1 MGLQIITA
9 EQRLAEKRGHKI
21 VVCGQS
27 GVGKTTL
34 ARTLNPDTTLFMD
47 LEAGDAAIEGYA
59 IDVIRPKTWAECR
72 DFACYIGGPNPS
84 LSDDQPYGKAHYDYV
99 CQTYGDPDG
108 MLSKY
113 DTIFVDSITVAG
125 RLCFQYCQQQ
135 PESRSD
141 RTGKLDTRAAYGM
154 HGREMMAWLTHLQ
167 HIRAK
172 NVIFV
177 GILDES
183 TDDYGRKQYALQIEG
198 SNPLKLQL
206 QQQEQWVSD
215 VAHELKTPITA
226 LRLVSESL
234 SLKAEGRQAV
244 LVERLEKELER
255 LQKLVGDLLDLSRLD
270 NALASRSRP
279 PAALDPRDVIG
290 QAWSTLQELA
300 IPRGIELQIEPK
312 RDQARQV
319 CVEPARLHQAL
330 FNLIDNALRYSPDG
344 KSIDLSIEERDRWC
358 LIAVRDHGPGF
369 SATDLDRMFE
379 RFYRGDPAR
388 ARGPRN
394 GSGLG
399 LAIVR
404 QIALSQGGLV
414 RARNHPGGGAVV
426 ELLLPRA

>member
-1 MGLQIITA
+1 MSAETALQLALGFGLGALSVGLWRGGTRKRVMAATPLRRRQPIPDLQLREWISAAPQGWLVLDGANRIEIMNERAESLLVRGGSLAPQI
-9 EQRLAEKRGHKI
+9 QHL
-21 VVCGQS
+21 
-27 GVGKTTL
+27 
-34 ARTLNPDTTLFMD
+34 DD
-47 LEAGDAAIEGYA
+47 LE
-59 IDVIRPKTWAECR
+59 PSAELLHLLELCR
-72 DFACYIGGPNPS
+72 NTGLAQRGEWSIGRNE
-84 LSDDQPYGKAHYDYV
+84 LSVRVMPG
-99 CQTYGDPDG
+99 
-108 MLSKY
+108 
-113 DTIFVDSITVAG
+113 
-125 RLCFQYCQQQ
+125 
-135 PESRSD
+135 ERS
-141 RTGKLDTRAAYGM
+141 
-154 HGREMMAWLTHLQ
+154 WL
-167 HIRAK
+167 
-172 NVIFV
+172 
-177 GILDES
+177 
-183 TDDYGRKQYALQIEG
+183 ALQIEG

-244 LVERLEKELER
+244 LVGRLEKELER

-300 IPRGIELQIEPK
+300 IPRGIELTIEPK
-312 RDQARQV
+312 SDQARQV

-344 KSIDLSIEERDRWC
+344 RSIDLSIEERDRWC

-369 SATDLDRMFE
+369 SETDLDRMFE

>member
-1 MGLQIITA
+1 MTA
-9 EQRLAEKRGHKI
+9 ETALQLTLGFGFGALSVGLWRGGTRKRVMAATPLRRRQPIPDLQLREWISAAPQGWLVLDGANRIEIMNERAESLLVRGGSLAPQIQH
-21 VVCGQS
+21 
-27 GVGKTTL
+27 L
-34 ARTLNPDTTLFMD
+34 DD
-47 LEAGDAAIEGYA
+47 LE
-59 IDVIRPKTWAECR
+59 PSAELLHLLELCR
-72 DFACYIGGPNPS
+72 NTGLAQRGEWSIGRNE
-84 LSDDQPYGKAHYDYV
+84 LSVRVMPG
-99 CQTYGDPDG
+99 
-108 MLSKY
+108 
-113 DTIFVDSITVAG
+113 
-125 RLCFQYCQQQ
+125 
-135 PESRSD
+135 ERS
-141 RTGKLDTRAAYGM
+141 
-154 HGREMMAWLTHLQ
+154 WL
-167 HIRAK
+167 
-172 NVIFV
+172 
-177 GILDES
+177 
-183 TDDYGRKQYALQIEG
+183 ALQIEG

-244 LVERLEKELER
+244 LVGRLEKELER

-270 NALASRSRP
+270 NALASRSQP

-300 IPRGIELQIEPK
+300 IPRGIELTIEPK
-312 RDQARQV
+312 SDQARQV

-344 KSIDLSIEERDRWC
+344 RSIDLSIEERDRWC

-369 SATDLDRMFE
+369 SETDLDRMFE

>member
-1 MGLQIITA
+1 MSAETALQLALGFGLGALSVGLWRGGTRKRVSVPTQLRRRQPIPDLQLREWISAAPQGWLVLDGANRIEIMNERAESLLVRGGSLAPQI
-9 EQRLAEKRGHKI
+9 QHL
-21 VVCGQS
+21 
-27 GVGKTTL
+27 
-34 ARTLNPDTTLFMD
+34 DD
-47 LEAGDAAIEGYA
+47 LE
-59 IDVIRPKTWAECR
+59 PSAELLHLLELCR
-72 DFACYIGGPNPS
+72 NTGLAQRGEWSIGRND
-84 LSDDQPYGKAHYDYV
+84 LSVRVMPG
-99 CQTYGDPDG
+99 
-108 MLSKY
+108 
-113 DTIFVDSITVAG
+113 
-125 RLCFQYCQQQ
+125 
-135 PESRSD
+135 ERS
-141 RTGKLDTRAAYGM
+141 
-154 HGREMMAWLTHLQ
+154 WL
-167 HIRAK
+167 
-172 NVIFV
+172 
-177 GILDES
+177 
-183 TDDYGRKQYALQIEG
+183 ALQIEG

-279 PAALDPRDVIG
+279 PAAIDPRDVIA
-290 QAWSTLQELA
+290 QAWATLQELA

-319 CVEPARLHQAL
+319 CVEPARLHQAV

-344 KSIDLSIEERDRWC
+344 RSIDLSIEERDRWC

>member
-1 MGLQIITA
+1 MTA
-9 EQRLAEKRGHKI
+9 ETALQLALGFGLGALSVGLWRGGTRKRVTVPTQLRRRQPIPDLQLREWISAAPQGWLVLDGTNRI
-21 VVCGQS
+21 EIMNERAESLLVRGGS
-27 GVGKTTL
+27 L
-34 ARTLNPDTTLFMD
+34 APQIRHLDD
-47 LEAGDAAIEGYA
+47 LE
-59 IDVIRPKTWAECR
+59 PSAELLHLLELGR
-72 DFACYIGGPNPS
+72 NTGLAQRGEWSIGRND
-84 LSDDQPYGKAHYDYV
+84 LSVRVMPG
-99 CQTYGDPDG
+99 
-108 MLSKY
+108 
-113 DTIFVDSITVAG
+113 
-125 RLCFQYCQQQ
+125 
-135 PESRSD
+135 ERS
-141 RTGKLDTRAAYGM
+141 
-154 HGREMMAWLTHLQ
+154 WL
-167 HIRAK
+167 
-172 NVIFV
+172 
-177 GILDES
+177 
-183 TDDYGRKQYALQIEG
+183 ALQIEG

-279 PAALDPRDVIG
+279 PAAIDPRDVIG

-300 IPRGIELQIEPK
+300 IPRGIELTIEPK

-369 SATDLDRMFE
+369 SETDLDRMFE

>member
-1 MGLQIITA
+1 MTA
-9 EQRLAEKRGHKI
+9 ETALQLALGFGLGALSVGLWRGGTRKRVMAATPLRRRQPIPDLQLREWISAAPQGWLVLDGANRI
-21 VVCGQS
+21 EIMNERAESLLVRGGS
-27 GVGKTTL
+27 L
-34 ARTLNPDTTLFMD
+34 APQIQHLDD
-47 LEAGDAAIEGYA
+47 LE
-59 IDVIRPKTWAECR
+59 PSAELLHLLELCR
-72 DFACYIGGPNPS
+72 NTGLAQRGEWSIGRNE
-84 LSDDQPYGKAHYDYV
+84 LSVRVMPG
-99 CQTYGDPDG
+99 
-108 MLSKY
+108 
-113 DTIFVDSITVAG
+113 
-125 RLCFQYCQQQ
+125 
-135 PESRSD
+135 ERS
-141 RTGKLDTRAAYGM
+141 
-154 HGREMMAWLTHLQ
+154 WL
-167 HIRAK
+167 
-172 NVIFV
+172 
-177 GILDES
+177 
-183 TDDYGRKQYALQIEG
+183 ALQIEG

-300 IPRGIELQIEPK
+300 IPRGIELTIEPK
-312 RDQARQV
+312 SDQARQV

-344 KSIDLSIEERDRWC
+344 RSIDLSIEERDRWC

-369 SATDLDRMFE
+369 SETDLDRMFE

>member
-1 MGLQIITA
+1 MTA
-9 EQRLAEKRGHKI
+9 ETALQLALGFGLGALSVGLWRGRTRKRVTVPTQLRRRQPIPDLQLREWISAAPQGWLVLDGANRI
-21 VVCGQS
+21 EIMNERAESLLVRGGS
-27 GVGKTTL
+27 L
-34 ARTLNPDTTLFMD
+34 APQIQHLDD
-47 LEAGDAAIEGYA
+47 LE
-59 IDVIRPKTWAECR
+59 PSAELLHLLELCR
-72 DFACYIGGPNPS
+72 NTGLAQRGEWSIGRND
-84 LSDDQPYGKAHYDYV
+84 LSVRVMPG
-99 CQTYGDPDG
+99 
-108 MLSKY
+108 
-113 DTIFVDSITVAG
+113 
-125 RLCFQYCQQQ
+125 
-135 PESRSD
+135 ERS
-141 RTGKLDTRAAYGM
+141 
-154 HGREMMAWLTHLQ
+154 WL
-167 HIRAK
+167 
-172 NVIFV
+172 
-177 GILDES
+177 
-183 TDDYGRKQYALQIEG
+183 ALQIEG

-279 PAALDPRDVIG
+279 PAAIDPRDVIG

-300 IPRGIELQIEPK
+300 IPRDIELKIEPK
-312 RDQARQV
+312 HNQARQV

-369 SATDLDRMFE
+369 SETDLDRMFE

>member
-1 MGLQIITA
+1 MSAETALQLALGFGFGALSVGLWRGGTRKRVTVPTQLRRRQPIPDLQLREWISAAPQGWLVLDGANRIEIMNERAESLLVRGGSLAPQI
-9 EQRLAEKRGHKI
+9 QHL
-21 VVCGQS
+21 
-27 GVGKTTL
+27 
-34 ARTLNPDTTLFMD
+34 DD
-47 LEAGDAAIEGYA
+47 LE
-59 IDVIRPKTWAECR
+59 PSAELLHLLELCR
-72 DFACYIGGPNPS
+72 NTGLAQRGEWSIGRND
-84 LSDDQPYGKAHYDYV
+84 LSVRVMPG
-99 CQTYGDPDG
+99 
-108 MLSKY
+108 
-113 DTIFVDSITVAG
+113 
-125 RLCFQYCQQQ
+125 
-135 PESRSD
+135 ERS
-141 RTGKLDTRAAYGM
+141 
-154 HGREMMAWLTHLQ
+154 WL
-167 HIRAK
+167 
-172 NVIFV
+172 
-177 GILDES
+177 
-183 TDDYGRKQYALQIEG
+183 ALQIEG

-279 PAALDPRDVIG
+279 PAAIDPRDVIG

-300 IPRGIELQIEPK
+300 IPRDIELKIEPK
-312 RDQARQV
+312 HNQARQV

-344 KSIDLSIEERDRWC
+344 RSIDLSIEERDRWC
-358 LIAVRDHGPGF
+358 LIAVRDHGQGF
-369 SATDLDRMFE
+369 SETDLDHMFE

>member
-1 MGLQIITA
+1 MTA
-9 EQRLAEKRGHKI
+9 ETALQLALGFGLGALSVGLWRGRTRKRVTPATPLRRRQPIPDLQLREWISAAPQGWLVLDGANRI
-21 VVCGQS
+21 EIMNERAESLLVRGGS
-27 GVGKTTL
+27 L
-34 ARTLNPDTTLFMD
+34 APQIQHLND
-47 LEAGDAAIEGYA
+47 LE
-59 IDVIRPKTWAECR
+59 PSAELLHLLELCR
-72 DFACYIGGPNPS
+72 NTGLAQRGEWSIGRND
-84 LSDDQPYGKAHYDYV
+84 LSVRVMPG
-99 CQTYGDPDG
+99 
-108 MLSKY
+108 
-113 DTIFVDSITVAG
+113 
-125 RLCFQYCQQQ
+125 
-135 PESRSD
+135 ERS
-141 RTGKLDTRAAYGM
+141 
-154 HGREMMAWLTHLQ
+154 WL
-167 HIRAK
+167 
-172 NVIFV
+172 
-177 GILDES
+177 
-183 TDDYGRKQYALQIEG
+183 ALQIEG

-279 PAALDPRDVIG
+279 PAAIDPRDVIG

-300 IPRGIELQIEPK
+300 IPRGIELKIEPK

-344 KSIDLSIEERDRWC
+344 RSIDLSIEERDRWC

-369 SATDLDRMFE
+369 SETDLDRMFE

>member
-1 MGLQIITA
+1 MSAETALQLALGFGLGALSVGLWRGGTRKRVSVPTQLRRRQPIPDLQLREWISAAPQGWLVLDGANRIEIMNERAESLLVRGGSLAPQI
-9 EQRLAEKRGHKI
+9 QH
-21 VVCGQS
+21 
-27 GVGKTTL
+27 
-34 ARTLNPDTTLFMD
+34 LND
-47 LEAGDAAIEGYA
+47 LE
-59 IDVIRPKTWAECR
+59 PSAELLHLLELCR
-72 DFACYIGGPNPS
+72 NTGLAQRGEWSIGRNDLAVRVMPG
-84 LSDDQPYGKAHYDYV
+84 
-99 CQTYGDPDG
+99 
-108 MLSKY
+108 
-113 DTIFVDSITVAG
+113 
-125 RLCFQYCQQQ
+125 
-135 PESRSD
+135 ERS
-141 RTGKLDTRAAYGM
+141 
-154 HGREMMAWLTHLQ
+154 WL
-167 HIRAK
+167 
-172 NVIFV
+172 
-177 GILDES
+177 
-183 TDDYGRKQYALQIEG
+183 ALQIEG

-300 IPRGIELQIEPK
+300 IPRGIELKIEPK

-319 CVEPARLHQAL
+319 CVEPARLHQAV

-344 KSIDLSIEERDRWC
+344 RSIDLSIEERDRWC

-369 SATDLDRMFE
+369 SSTDLDRMFE

>member
-1 MGLQIITA
+1 MTA
-9 EQRLAEKRGHKI
+9 ETALQLALGFGLGALSVGLWRGGTRKRVMAATPLRRRQPIPDLQLREWISAAPQGWLVLDGANRI
-21 VVCGQS
+21 EIMNERAESLLVRGGS
-27 GVGKTTL
+27 L
-34 ARTLNPDTTLFMD
+34 APQIQHLDD
-47 LEAGDAAIEGYA
+47 LE
-59 IDVIRPKTWAECR
+59 PSAELLHLLELCR
-72 DFACYIGGPNPS
+72 NTGLAQRGEWSIGRNE
-84 LSDDQPYGKAHYDYV
+84 LSVRVMPG
-99 CQTYGDPDG
+99 
-108 MLSKY
+108 
-113 DTIFVDSITVAG
+113 
-125 RLCFQYCQQQ
+125 
-135 PESRSD
+135 ERS
-141 RTGKLDTRAAYGM
+141 
-154 HGREMMAWLTHLQ
+154 WL
-167 HIRAK
+167 
-172 NVIFV
+172 
-177 GILDES
+177 
-183 TDDYGRKQYALQIEG
+183 ALQIEG

-244 LVERLEKELER
+244 LVGRLEKELER

-300 IPRGIELQIEPK
+300 IPRGIELTIEPK
-312 RDQARQV
+312 SDQARQV

-344 KSIDLSIEERDRWC
+344 RSIDLSIEERDRWC

-369 SATDLDRMFE
+369 SETDLDRMFE

>member
-1 MGLQIITA
+1 MSAETALQLALGFGFGALSVGLWRGGTRKRVTVPTQLRRRQPIPDLQLREWISAAPQGWLVLDGANRIEIMNERAESLLVRGGSLAPQI
-9 EQRLAEKRGHKI
+9 QHL
-21 VVCGQS
+21 
-27 GVGKTTL
+27 
-34 ARTLNPDTTLFMD
+34 DD
-47 LEAGDAAIEGYA
+47 LE
-59 IDVIRPKTWAECR
+59 PSAELLHLLELCR
-72 DFACYIGGPNPS
+72 NTGLAQRGEWSIGRND
-84 LSDDQPYGKAHYDYV
+84 LSVRVMPG
-99 CQTYGDPDG
+99 
-108 MLSKY
+108 
-113 DTIFVDSITVAG
+113 
-125 RLCFQYCQQQ
+125 
-135 PESRSD
+135 ERS
-141 RTGKLDTRAAYGM
+141 
-154 HGREMMAWLTHLQ
+154 WL
-167 HIRAK
+167 
-172 NVIFV
+172 
-177 GILDES
+177 
-183 TDDYGRKQYALQIEG
+183 ALQIEG

-279 PAALDPRDVIG
+279 PAAIDPRDVIG

-300 IPRGIELQIEPK
+300 IPRGIELKIEPK
-312 RDQARQV
+312 HNQARQV

-344 KSIDLSIEERDRWC
+344 RSIDLSIEERDRWC
-358 LIAVRDHGPGF
+358 LIAVRDHGQGF
-369 SATDLDRMFE
+369 SETDLDHMFE

>member
-1 MGLQIITA
+1 MSAETALQLALGFGLGALSVGLWRGGTRKRVTVPTQLRRRQPIPDLQLREWISAAPQGWLVLDGANRIEIMNERAESLLVRGGSLAPQI
-9 EQRLAEKRGHKI
+9 QHL
-21 VVCGQS
+21 
-27 GVGKTTL
+27 
-34 ARTLNPDTTLFMD
+34 DD
-47 LEAGDAAIEGYA
+47 LE
-59 IDVIRPKTWAECR
+59 PSAELLHLLELCR
-72 DFACYIGGPNPS
+72 NTGLAQRGEWSIGRND
-84 LSDDQPYGKAHYDYV
+84 LSVRVMPG
-99 CQTYGDPDG
+99 
-108 MLSKY
+108 
-113 DTIFVDSITVAG
+113 
-125 RLCFQYCQQQ
+125 
-135 PESRSD
+135 ERS
-141 RTGKLDTRAAYGM
+141 
-154 HGREMMAWLTHLQ
+154 WL
-167 HIRAK
+167 
-172 NVIFV
+172 
-177 GILDES
+177 
-183 TDDYGRKQYALQIEG
+183 ALQIEG

-300 IPRGIELQIEPK
+300 IPRGIELKIEPK

-319 CVEPARLHQAL
+319 CVEPARLHQAV

-344 KSIDLSIEERDRWC
+344 RSIDLSIEERDRWC

>member
-1 MGLQIITA
+1 MSAETALQLALGFGLGALSVGLWRGGTRKRVSVPTQLRRRQPIPDLQLREWISAAPQGWLVLDGANRIEIMNERAESLLVRGGSLAPQI
-9 EQRLAEKRGHKI
+9 QHL
-21 VVCGQS
+21 
-27 GVGKTTL
+27 
-34 ARTLNPDTTLFMD
+34 DD
-47 LEAGDAAIEGYA
+47 LE
-59 IDVIRPKTWAECR
+59 PSAELLHLLELCR
-72 DFACYIGGPNPS
+72 NTGLAQRGEWSIGRND
-84 LSDDQPYGKAHYDYV
+84 LSVRVMPG
-99 CQTYGDPDG
+99 
-108 MLSKY
+108 
-113 DTIFVDSITVAG
+113 
-125 RLCFQYCQQQ
+125 
-135 PESRSD
+135 ERS
-141 RTGKLDTRAAYGM
+141 
-154 HGREMMAWLTHLQ
+154 WL
-167 HIRAK
+167 
-172 NVIFV
+172 
-177 GILDES
+177 
-183 TDDYGRKQYALQIEG
+183 ALQIEG

-279 PAALDPRDVIG
+279 PAAIDPRDVIG
-290 QAWSTLQELA
+290 QAWATLQELA

-319 CVEPARLHQAL
+319 CVEPARLHQAV

-344 KSIDLSIEERDRWC
+344 RSIDLSIEERDRWC

-369 SATDLDRMFE
+369 SETDLDRMFE

>member
-1 MGLQIITA
+1 MTA
-9 EQRLAEKRGHKI
+9 ETALQLALGFGIGALSVGLRRGGTHKRVPVPTQLRRRQPIPDLQLREWISAAPQGWLVLDGANRI
-21 VVCGQS
+21 EIMNERAESLLVRGGS
-27 GVGKTTL
+27 L
-34 ARTLNPDTTLFMD
+34 APQIQHLDD
-47 LEAGDAAIEGYA
+47 LE
-59 IDVIRPKTWAECR
+59 PSAELLHLLELCR
-72 DFACYIGGPNPS
+72 NTGLAQRGEWSIGRND
-84 LSDDQPYGKAHYDYV
+84 LSVRVMPG
-99 CQTYGDPDG
+99 
-108 MLSKY
+108 
-113 DTIFVDSITVAG
+113 
-125 RLCFQYCQQQ
+125 
-135 PESRSD
+135 ERS
-141 RTGKLDTRAAYGM
+141 
-154 HGREMMAWLTHLQ
+154 WL
-167 HIRAK
+167 
-172 NVIFV
+172 
-177 GILDES
+177 
-183 TDDYGRKQYALQIEG
+183 ALQIEG

-279 PAALDPRDVIG
+279 PAAIDPRDVIG
-290 QAWSTLQELA
+290 QAWATLQELA

-312 RDQARQV
+312 RDKARQV

-344 KSIDLSIEERDRWC
+344 RSIDLSIEERDRWC

-369 SATDLDRMFE
+369 SETDLDRMFE

>member
-1 MGLQIITA
+1 MTA
-9 EQRLAEKRGHKI
+9 ETALQLALGFGLGALSVGLWRGGTRKRVMAATPLRRRQPIPDLQLREWISAAPQGWLVLDGANRI
-21 VVCGQS
+21 EIMNERAESLLVRGGS
-27 GVGKTTL
+27 L
-34 ARTLNPDTTLFMD
+34 APQIQHLDD
-47 LEAGDAAIEGYA
+47 LE
-59 IDVIRPKTWAECR
+59 PSAELLHLLELCR
-72 DFACYIGGPNPS
+72 NTGLAQRGEWSIGRNE
-84 LSDDQPYGKAHYDYV
+84 LSVRVMPG
-99 CQTYGDPDG
+99 
-108 MLSKY
+108 
-113 DTIFVDSITVAG
+113 
-125 RLCFQYCQQQ
+125 
-135 PESRSD
+135 ERS
-141 RTGKLDTRAAYGM
+141 
-154 HGREMMAWLTHLQ
+154 WL
-167 HIRAK
+167 
-172 NVIFV
+172 
-177 GILDES
+177 
-183 TDDYGRKQYALQIEG
+183 ALQIEG

-244 LVERLEKELER
+244 LVGRLEKELER

-270 NALASRSRP
+270 NALASRSQP

-300 IPRGIELQIEPK
+300 IPRDIELKIEPK
-312 RDQARQV
+312 HNQARQV

-344 KSIDLSIEERDRWC
+344 RSIDLSIEERDRWC

-369 SATDLDRMFE
+369 SETDLDRMFE

>member
-1 MGLQIITA
+1 MTA
-9 EQRLAEKRGHKI
+9 ETALQLALGFGLGALSVGLWRGGTRKRVSVPTQLRRRQPIPDLQLREWISAAPQGWLVLDGANRI
-21 VVCGQS
+21 EIMNERAESLLVRGGS
-27 GVGKTTL
+27 L
-34 ARTLNPDTTLFMD
+34 APQIQQLDD
-47 LEAGDAAIEGYA
+47 LE
-59 IDVIRPKTWAECR
+59 PSAELLHLLELCR
-72 DFACYIGGPNPS
+72 NTGLAQRGEWSIGRND
-84 LSDDQPYGKAHYDYV
+84 LSVRVMPG
-99 CQTYGDPDG
+99 
-108 MLSKY
+108 
-113 DTIFVDSITVAG
+113 
-125 RLCFQYCQQQ
+125 
-135 PESRSD
+135 ERS
-141 RTGKLDTRAAYGM
+141 
-154 HGREMMAWLTHLQ
+154 WL
-167 HIRAK
+167 
-172 NVIFV
+172 
-177 GILDES
+177 
-183 TDDYGRKQYALQIEG
+183 ALQIEG

-300 IPRGIELQIEPK
+300 IPRGIELKIEPK

-319 CVEPARLHQAL
+319 CVEPARLHQAV

-344 KSIDLSIEERDRWC
+344 RSIDLSIEERDRWC

-369 SATDLDRMFE
+369 SETDLDRMFE

>member
-1 MGLQIITA
+1 MTA
-9 EQRLAEKRGHKI
+9 ETALQLALGFGLGALSVGLWRGGTRKRVMAATPLRRRQPIPDLQLREWISAAPQGWLVLDGANRI
-21 VVCGQS
+21 EIMNERAESLLVRGGS
-27 GVGKTTL
+27 L
-34 ARTLNPDTTLFMD
+34 APQIQHLDD
-47 LEAGDAAIEGYA
+47 LE
-59 IDVIRPKTWAECR
+59 PSAELLHLLELCR
-72 DFACYIGGPNPS
+72 NTGLAQRGEWSIGRNE
-84 LSDDQPYGKAHYDYV
+84 LSVRVMPG
-99 CQTYGDPDG
+99 
-108 MLSKY
+108 
-113 DTIFVDSITVAG
+113 
-125 RLCFQYCQQQ
+125 
-135 PESRSD
+135 ERS
-141 RTGKLDTRAAYGM
+141 
-154 HGREMMAWLTHLQ
+154 WL
-167 HIRAK
+167 
-172 NVIFV
+172 
-177 GILDES
+177 
-183 TDDYGRKQYALQIEG
+183 ALQIEG

-244 LVERLEKELER
+244 LVGRLEKELER

-279 PAALDPRDVIG
+279 PAAIDPRDVIG

-300 IPRGIELQIEPK
+300 IPRGIELTIEPK
-312 RDQARQV
+312 SDQARQV

-344 KSIDLSIEERDRWC
+344 RSIDLSIEERDRWC

-369 SATDLDRMFE
+369 SETDLDRMFE

>member
-1 MGLQIITA
+1 MTA
-9 EQRLAEKRGHKI
+9 ETALQLALGFGLGALSVGLWRGGTRKRVSVPTQLRRRQPIPDLQLREWISAAPQGWLVLDGANRI
-21 VVCGQS
+21 EIMNERAESLLVRGGS
-27 GVGKTTL
+27 L
-34 ARTLNPDTTLFMD
+34 APQIQHLDD
-47 LEAGDAAIEGYA
+47 LE
-59 IDVIRPKTWAECR
+59 PSAELLHLLELCR
-72 DFACYIGGPNPS
+72 NTGLAQRGEWSIGRND
-84 LSDDQPYGKAHYDYV
+84 LSVRVMPG
-99 CQTYGDPDG
+99 
-108 MLSKY
+108 
-113 DTIFVDSITVAG
+113 
-125 RLCFQYCQQQ
+125 
-135 PESRSD
+135 ERS
-141 RTGKLDTRAAYGM
+141 
-154 HGREMMAWLTHLQ
+154 WL
-167 HIRAK
+167 
-172 NVIFV
+172 
-177 GILDES
+177 
-183 TDDYGRKQYALQIEG
+183 ALQIEG

-279 PAALDPRDVIG
+279 PAAIDPRDVIG

-300 IPRGIELQIEPK
+300 IPRGIELKIEPK

-358 LIAVRDHGPGF
+358 LIAVRDHGPGL
-369 SATDLDRMFE
+369 SETDLDRMFE

>member
-1 MGLQIITA
+1 MTA
-9 EQRLAEKRGHKI
+9 ETALQLALGFGLGALSVGLWRGGTRKRVMAATPLRRRQPIPDLQLREWISAAPQGWLVLDGANRI
-21 VVCGQS
+21 EIMNERAESLLVRGGS
-27 GVGKTTL
+27 L
-34 ARTLNPDTTLFMD
+34 APQIQHLDD
-47 LEAGDAAIEGYA
+47 LE
-59 IDVIRPKTWAECR
+59 PSAELLHLLELCR
-72 DFACYIGGPNPS
+72 NTGLAQRGEWSIGRNE
-84 LSDDQPYGKAHYDYV
+84 LSVRVMPG
-99 CQTYGDPDG
+99 
-108 MLSKY
+108 
-113 DTIFVDSITVAG
+113 
-125 RLCFQYCQQQ
+125 
-135 PESRSD
+135 ERS
-141 RTGKLDTRAAYGM
+141 
-154 HGREMMAWLTHLQ
+154 WL
-167 HIRAK
+167 
-172 NVIFV
+172 
-177 GILDES
+177 
-183 TDDYGRKQYALQIEG
+183 ALQIEG

-244 LVERLEKELER
+244 LVGRLEKELER

-300 IPRGIELQIEPK
+300 IPRDIELKIEPK
-312 RDQARQV
+312 NNQARQV

-344 KSIDLSIEERDRWC
+344 RSIDLSIEERDRWC

-369 SATDLDRMFE
+369 SETDLDRMFE

>member
-1 MGLQIITA
+1 MSAETALQLALGFGLGALSVGLWRGVTRKRVSVPTQLRRRQPIPDLQLREWISAAPQGWLVLDGANRIEIMNERAESLLVRGGSLAPQI
-9 EQRLAEKRGHKI
+9 QH
-21 VVCGQS
+21 
-27 GVGKTTL
+27 
-34 ARTLNPDTTLFMD
+34 LND
-47 LEAGDAAIEGYA
+47 LE
-59 IDVIRPKTWAECR
+59 PSAELLHLLELCR
-72 DFACYIGGPNPS
+72 NTGLAQRGEWSIGRND
-84 LSDDQPYGKAHYDYV
+84 LSVRVMPG
-99 CQTYGDPDG
+99 
-108 MLSKY
+108 
-113 DTIFVDSITVAG
+113 
-125 RLCFQYCQQQ
+125 
-135 PESRSD
+135 ERS
-141 RTGKLDTRAAYGM
+141 
-154 HGREMMAWLTHLQ
+154 WL
-167 HIRAK
+167 
-172 NVIFV
+172 
-177 GILDES
+177 
-183 TDDYGRKQYALQIEG
+183 ALQIEG

-279 PAALDPRDVIG
+279 PAAIDPRDVIG
-290 QAWSTLQELA
+290 QAWATLQELA

-319 CVEPARLHQAL
+319 CVEPARLHQAV

>member
-1 MGLQIITA
+1 MSAETALQLALGFGFGALSVGLWRGGTRKRVTVPTQLRRRQPIPDLQLREWISAAPQGWLVLDGANRIEIMNERAESLLVRGGSLAPQI
-9 EQRLAEKRGHKI
+9 QHL
-21 VVCGQS
+21 
-27 GVGKTTL
+27 
-34 ARTLNPDTTLFMD
+34 DD
-47 LEAGDAAIEGYA
+47 LE
-59 IDVIRPKTWAECR
+59 PSAELLHLLELCR
-72 DFACYIGGPNPS
+72 NTGLAQRGEWSIGRND
-84 LSDDQPYGKAHYDYV
+84 LSVRVMPG
-99 CQTYGDPDG
+99 
-108 MLSKY
+108 
-113 DTIFVDSITVAG
+113 
-125 RLCFQYCQQQ
+125 
-135 PESRSD
+135 ERS
-141 RTGKLDTRAAYGM
+141 
-154 HGREMMAWLTHLQ
+154 WL
-167 HIRAK
+167 
-172 NVIFV
+172 
-177 GILDES
+177 
-183 TDDYGRKQYALQIEG
+183 ALQIEG

-279 PAALDPRDVIG
+279 PAAIDPRDVIG

-300 IPRGIELQIEPK
+300 IPRGIELKIEPK

-319 CVEPARLHQAL
+319 SVDPARLHQAV

-344 KSIDLSIEERDRWC
+344 RSIDLSIEERDRWC
-358 LIAVRDHGPGF
+358 LIAVRDHGQGF
-369 SATDLDRMFE
+369 SETDLDHMFE

>member
-1 MGLQIITA
+1 MTA
-9 EQRLAEKRGHKI
+9 ETALQLALGFGLGALSVGLWRGGTRKRVSVPTQLRRRQPIPDLQLLEWISAAPQGWLVLDGANRI
-21 VVCGQS
+21 EIMNERAESLLVRGGS
-27 GVGKTTL
+27 L
-34 ARTLNPDTTLFMD
+34 APQIQHLDD
-47 LEAGDAAIEGYA
+47 LE
-59 IDVIRPKTWAECR
+59 PSAELLHLLELCR
-72 DFACYIGGPNPS
+72 NTGLAQRGEWSIGRNE
-84 LSDDQPYGKAHYDYV
+84 LSVRVMPG
-99 CQTYGDPDG
+99 
-108 MLSKY
+108 
-113 DTIFVDSITVAG
+113 
-125 RLCFQYCQQQ
+125 
-135 PESRSD
+135 ERS
-141 RTGKLDTRAAYGM
+141 
-154 HGREMMAWLTHLQ
+154 WL
-167 HIRAK
+167 
-172 NVIFV
+172 
-177 GILDES
+177 
-183 TDDYGRKQYALQIEG
+183 ALQIEG

-244 LVERLEKELER
+244 LVGRLEKELER

-300 IPRGIELQIEPK
+300 IPRGIELKIEPK
-312 RDQARQV
+312 SDQARQV

-369 SATDLDRMFE
+369 SETDLDRMFE

>member
-1 MGLQIITA
+1 MSAETALQLALGFGLGALSVGLWRGGTRKRVMAATPLRRRQPIPDLQLREWISAAPQGWLVLDGANRIEIMNERAESLLVRGGSLAPQI
-9 EQRLAEKRGHKI
+9 QHL
-21 VVCGQS
+21 
-27 GVGKTTL
+27 
-34 ARTLNPDTTLFMD
+34 DD
-47 LEAGDAAIEGYA
+47 LE
-59 IDVIRPKTWAECR
+59 PSAELLHLLELCR
-72 DFACYIGGPNPS
+72 NTGLAQRGEWSIGRND
-84 LSDDQPYGKAHYDYV
+84 LSVRVMPG
-99 CQTYGDPDG
+99 
-108 MLSKY
+108 
-113 DTIFVDSITVAG
+113 
-125 RLCFQYCQQQ
+125 
-135 PESRSD
+135 ERS
-141 RTGKLDTRAAYGM
+141 
-154 HGREMMAWLTHLQ
+154 WL
-167 HIRAK
+167 
-172 NVIFV
+172 
-177 GILDES
+177 
-183 TDDYGRKQYALQIEG
+183 ALQIEG

-244 LVERLEKELER
+244 LVGRLEKELER

-300 IPRGIELQIEPK
+300 IPRGIELKIEPK

-344 KSIDLSIEERDRWC
+344 RSIDLSIEERDRWC

-369 SATDLDRMFE
+369 SETDLDRMFE

>member
-1 MGLQIITA
+1 MTA
-9 EQRLAEKRGHKI
+9 ETALQLALGFGLGALSVGLWRGGTRKRVPVPTQLRRRQPIPDLQLREWISAAPQGWLVLDGTNRI
-21 VVCGQS
+21 EIMNERAESLLVRGGS
-27 GVGKTTL
+27 L
-34 ARTLNPDTTLFMD
+34 APQIRDLDD
-47 LEAGDAAIEGYA
+47 LE
-59 IDVIRPKTWAECR
+59 PSAELLHLLELCR
-72 DFACYIGGPNPS
+72 NTGLAQRGEWSIGRND
-84 LSDDQPYGKAHYDYV
+84 LSVRVMPG
-99 CQTYGDPDG
+99 
-108 MLSKY
+108 
-113 DTIFVDSITVAG
+113 
-125 RLCFQYCQQQ
+125 
-135 PESRSD
+135 ERS
-141 RTGKLDTRAAYGM
+141 
-154 HGREMMAWLTHLQ
+154 WL
-167 HIRAK
+167 
-172 NVIFV
+172 
-177 GILDES
+177 
-183 TDDYGRKQYALQIEG
+183 ALQIEG

-300 IPRGIELQIEPK
+300 IPRGIELTIEPK

-369 SATDLDRMFE
+369 SETDLDRMFE

>member
-1 MGLQIITA
+1 MSAETALQLALGFGLGALSVGLWRGGTRKRVSVPTQLRRRQPIPDLQLREWISAAPQGWLVLDGANRIEIMNERAESLLVRGGSLAPQI
-9 EQRLAEKRGHKI
+9 QH
-21 VVCGQS
+21 
-27 GVGKTTL
+27 
-34 ARTLNPDTTLFMD
+34 LND
-47 LEAGDAAIEGYA
+47 LE
-59 IDVIRPKTWAECR
+59 PSAELLHLLELCR
-72 DFACYIGGPNPS
+72 NTGLAQRGEWSIGRND
-84 LSDDQPYGKAHYDYV
+84 LSVRVMPG
-99 CQTYGDPDG
+99 
-108 MLSKY
+108 
-113 DTIFVDSITVAG
+113 
-125 RLCFQYCQQQ
+125 
-135 PESRSD
+135 ERS
-141 RTGKLDTRAAYGM
+141 
-154 HGREMMAWLTHLQ
+154 WL
-167 HIRAK
+167 
-172 NVIFV
+172 
-177 GILDES
+177 
-183 TDDYGRKQYALQIEG
+183 ALQIEG

-300 IPRGIELQIEPK
+300 IPRGIELKIEPK

-319 CVEPARLHQAL
+319 CVEPARLHQAV

-369 SATDLDRMFE
+369 SETDLDRMFE

>member
-1 MGLQIITA
+1 MSAETALQLALGFGLGALSVGLWRGGTRKRVMAATPLRRRQPIPDLQLREWISAAPQGWLVLDGANRIEIMNERAESLLVRGGSLAPQI
-9 EQRLAEKRGHKI
+9 QHL
-21 VVCGQS
+21 
-27 GVGKTTL
+27 
-34 ARTLNPDTTLFMD
+34 DD
-47 LEAGDAAIEGYA
+47 LE
-59 IDVIRPKTWAECR
+59 PSAELLHLLELCR
-72 DFACYIGGPNPS
+72 NTGLAQRGEWSIGRND
-84 LSDDQPYGKAHYDYV
+84 LSVRVMPG
-99 CQTYGDPDG
+99 
-108 MLSKY
+108 
-113 DTIFVDSITVAG
+113 
-125 RLCFQYCQQQ
+125 
-135 PESRSD
+135 ERS
-141 RTGKLDTRAAYGM
+141 
-154 HGREMMAWLTHLQ
+154 WL
-167 HIRAK
+167 
-172 NVIFV
+172 
-177 GILDES
+177 
-183 TDDYGRKQYALQIEG
+183 ALQIEG

-244 LVERLEKELER
+244 LVGRLEKELER

-300 IPRGIELQIEPK
+300 IPRGIELKIEPK

-369 SATDLDRMFE
+369 SETDLDRMFE

>member
-1 MGLQIITA
+1 MTA
-9 EQRLAEKRGHKI
+9 ETALQLALGFGLGALSVVLWRGGTRKRVTVPTQLRRRQPIPDLQLREWISAAPQGWLVLDGTNRI
-21 VVCGQS
+21 EIMNERAESLLVRGGS
-27 GVGKTTL
+27 L
-34 ARTLNPDTTLFMD
+34 APQIRHLDD
-47 LEAGDAAIEGYA
+47 LE
-59 IDVIRPKTWAECR
+59 PSAELLHLLELCR
-72 DFACYIGGPNPS
+72 NTGLAQRGEWSIGRND
-84 LSDDQPYGKAHYDYV
+84 LSVRVMPG
-99 CQTYGDPDG
+99 
-108 MLSKY
+108 
-113 DTIFVDSITVAG
+113 
-125 RLCFQYCQQQ
+125 
-135 PESRSD
+135 ERS
-141 RTGKLDTRAAYGM
+141 
-154 HGREMMAWLTHLQ
+154 WL
-167 HIRAK
+167 
-172 NVIFV
+172 
-177 GILDES
+177 
-183 TDDYGRKQYALQIEG
+183 ALQIEG

-300 IPRGIELQIEPK
+300 IPRGIELKIEPK

-358 LIAVRDHGPGF
+358 LIAVRDHGPGL
-369 SATDLDRMFE
+369 SETDLDRMFE

>member
-1 MGLQIITA
+1 MTA
-9 EQRLAEKRGHKI
+9 ETALQLALGFGLGALSVWLWRGGPRKRVTVATQLRRRQPIPDLQLREWINAAPQGWLVLDGANRI
-21 VVCGQS
+21 EIMNERAESLLVRGGS
-27 GVGKTTL
+27 L
-34 ARTLNPDTTLFMD
+34 APQIQHLDD
-47 LEAGDAAIEGYA
+47 LE
-59 IDVIRPKTWAECR
+59 PSAELLHLLGLCR
-72 DFACYIGGPNPS
+72 NTGLAQRGEWSIGRND
-84 LSDDQPYGKAHYDYV
+84 LSVRVMPG
-99 CQTYGDPDG
+99 
-108 MLSKY
+108 
-113 DTIFVDSITVAG
+113 
-125 RLCFQYCQQQ
+125 
-135 PESRSD
+135 ERS
-141 RTGKLDTRAAYGM
+141 
-154 HGREMMAWLTHLQ
+154 WL
-167 HIRAK
+167 
-172 NVIFV
+172 
-177 GILDES
+177 
-183 TDDYGRKQYALQIEG
+183 ALQIEG

-300 IPRGIELQIEPK
+300 IPRGIELKIEPK

-319 CVEPARLHQAL
+319 CVEPARLHQAV

-344 KSIDLSIEERDRWC
+344 RSIDLSIEERDRWC

-369 SATDLDRMFE
+369 SETDLDRMFE

-426 ELLLPRA
+426 ELLLPKA

>member
-1 MGLQIITA
+1 MSAETALQLALGFGIGALSVGLRRGGTRKRVPVPTQLRRRQPIPDLQLREWISAAPQGWLVLDGANRIEIMNERAESLLVRGGSLAPQI
-9 EQRLAEKRGHKI
+9 QHL
-21 VVCGQS
+21 
-27 GVGKTTL
+27 
-34 ARTLNPDTTLFMD
+34 DD
-47 LEAGDAAIEGYA
+47 LE
-59 IDVIRPKTWAECR
+59 PSAELLHLLELCR
-72 DFACYIGGPNPS
+72 NTGLAQRGEWSIGRND
-84 LSDDQPYGKAHYDYV
+84 LSVRVMPG
-99 CQTYGDPDG
+99 
-108 MLSKY
+108 
-113 DTIFVDSITVAG
+113 
-125 RLCFQYCQQQ
+125 
-135 PESRSD
+135 ERS
-141 RTGKLDTRAAYGM
+141 
-154 HGREMMAWLTHLQ
+154 WL
-167 HIRAK
+167 
-172 NVIFV
+172 
-177 GILDES
+177 
-183 TDDYGRKQYALQIEG
+183 ALQIEG

-279 PAALDPRDVIG
+279 PAAIDPRDVIG

-300 IPRGIELQIEPK
+300 IPRGIELKIEPK

-369 SATDLDRMFE
+369 SETDLDRMFE

>member
-1 MGLQIITA
+1 MSAETALQLTLGFGFGALSVGLWRGGTRKRVTVPTQLRRRQPIPDLQLREWISAAPQGWLVLDGANRIEIMNERAESLLVRGGSLAPQI
-9 EQRLAEKRGHKI
+9 QHL
-21 VVCGQS
+21 
-27 GVGKTTL
+27 
-34 ARTLNPDTTLFMD
+34 DD
-47 LEAGDAAIEGYA
+47 LE
-59 IDVIRPKTWAECR
+59 PSAELLHLLELCR
-72 DFACYIGGPNPS
+72 NTGLAQRGEWSIGRND
-84 LSDDQPYGKAHYDYV
+84 LSVRVMPG
-99 CQTYGDPDG
+99 
-108 MLSKY
+108 
-113 DTIFVDSITVAG
+113 
-125 RLCFQYCQQQ
+125 
-135 PESRSD
+135 ERS
-141 RTGKLDTRAAYGM
+141 
-154 HGREMMAWLTHLQ
+154 WL
-167 HIRAK
+167 
-172 NVIFV
+172 
-177 GILDES
+177 
-183 TDDYGRKQYALQIEG
+183 ALQIEG

-279 PAALDPRDVIG
+279 PAAIDPRDVIG

-300 IPRGIELQIEPK
+300 IPRDIELKIEPK
-312 RDQARQV
+312 HNQARQV

-344 KSIDLSIEERDRWC
+344 RSIDLSIEERDRWC
-358 LIAVRDHGPGF
+358 LIAVRDHGQGF
-369 SATDLDRMFE
+369 SETDLDHMFE

>member
-1 MGLQIITA
+1 MSAETALQLALGFGLGALSVGLWRGTTRKRVMAATPLRRRQPIPDLQLREWISAAPQGWLVLDGANRIEIMNERAESLLVRGGSLAPQI
-9 EQRLAEKRGHKI
+9 QHL
-21 VVCGQS
+21 
-27 GVGKTTL
+27 
-34 ARTLNPDTTLFMD
+34 DD
-47 LEAGDAAIEGYA
+47 LE
-59 IDVIRPKTWAECR
+59 PSAELLHLLELCR
-72 DFACYIGGPNPS
+72 NTGLAQRGEWSIGRND
-84 LSDDQPYGKAHYDYV
+84 LSVRVMPG
-99 CQTYGDPDG
+99 
-108 MLSKY
+108 
-113 DTIFVDSITVAG
+113 
-125 RLCFQYCQQQ
+125 
-135 PESRSD
+135 ERS
-141 RTGKLDTRAAYGM
+141 
-154 HGREMMAWLTHLQ
+154 WL
-167 HIRAK
+167 
-172 NVIFV
+172 
-177 GILDES
+177 
-183 TDDYGRKQYALQIEG
+183 ALQIEG

-279 PAALDPRDVIG
+279 PAAIDPRDVIG

-300 IPRGIELQIEPK
+300 IPRGIELKIELK
-312 RDQARQV
+312 SDQARQV

-369 SATDLDRMFE
+369 SETDLDRMFE

>member
-1 MGLQIITA
+1 MTADTSLQLALGFGLGALSAALWRGGTRKRAIVPTQLRRRQPIPDLQLREWINAAPQGWLVLDGANRIEIMNERA
-9 EQRLAEKRGHKI
+9 ESLLVRG
-21 VVCGQS
+21 GS
-27 GVGKTTL
+27 L
-34 ARTLNPDTTLFMD
+34 ARQIWHLDD
-47 LEAGDAAIEGYA
+47 LE
-59 IDVIRPKTWAECR
+59 PSAELLHLLELCR
-72 DFACYIGGPNPS
+72 NTGLAQRGEWSIG
-84 LSDDQPYGKAHYDYV
+84 
-99 CQTYGDPDG
+99 
-108 MLSKY
+108 
-113 DTIFVDSITVAG
+113 
-125 RLCFQYCQQQ
+125 
-135 PESRSD
+135 RSD
-141 RTGKLDTRAAYGM
+141 LSVRVMPGERS
-154 HGREMMAWLTHLQ
+154 WL
-167 HIRAK
+167 
-172 NVIFV
+172 
-177 GILDES
+177 
-183 TDDYGRKQYALQIEG
+183 ALQIEG
-198 SNPLKLQL
+198 NNPLKLQL
-206 QQQEQWVSD
+206 KKQEEWVSD

-226 LRLVSESL
+226 LRLVSETL

-300 IPRGIELQIEPK
+300 IPRSIDLNVEPE

-319 CVEPARLHQAL
+319 CVDPARLHQAL

-344 KSIDLSIEERDRWC
+344 TSIDLSIEERDRWC

-369 SATDLDRMFE
+369 SETDLDRLFE

>member
-1 MGLQIITA
+1 MTA
-9 EQRLAEKRGHKI
+9 ETALQLALGFGLGALSVGLWRGGTRKRVMAATPLRRRQPIPDLQLREWISAAPQGWLVLDGANRI
-21 VVCGQS
+21 EIMNERAESLLVRGGS
-27 GVGKTTL
+27 L
-34 ARTLNPDTTLFMD
+34 APQIQQLDD
-47 LEAGDAAIEGYA
+47 LE
-59 IDVIRPKTWAECR
+59 PSAELLHLLELCR
-72 DFACYIGGPNPS
+72 NTGLAQRGEWSIGRNN
-84 LSDDQPYGKAHYDYV
+84 LSVRVMPG
-99 CQTYGDPDG
+99 
-108 MLSKY
+108 
-113 DTIFVDSITVAG
+113 
-125 RLCFQYCQQQ
+125 
-135 PESRSD
+135 ERS
-141 RTGKLDTRAAYGM
+141 
-154 HGREMMAWLTHLQ
+154 WL
-167 HIRAK
+167 
-172 NVIFV
+172 
-177 GILDES
+177 
-183 TDDYGRKQYALQIEG
+183 ALQIEG

-244 LVERLEKELER
+244 LVGRLEKELER

-270 NALASRSRP
+270 NALASRSQP

-300 IPRGIELQIEPK
+300 IPRGIELTIEPK
-312 RDQARQV
+312 SDQARQV

-344 KSIDLSIEERDRWC
+344 RSIDLSIEERDRWC

-369 SATDLDRMFE
+369 SETDLDRMFE

-404 QIALSQGGLV
+404 QIALSQGGQV

>member
-1 MGLQIITA
+1 MSAETALQLTLGFGLGALSVGLWRGGTRKRVSVPTQLRRRQPIPDLQLREWISAAPQGWLVLDGANRIEIMNERAESLLVRGGSLAPQI
-9 EQRLAEKRGHKI
+9 QHL
-21 VVCGQS
+21 
-27 GVGKTTL
+27 
-34 ARTLNPDTTLFMD
+34 DD
-47 LEAGDAAIEGYA
+47 LE
-59 IDVIRPKTWAECR
+59 PSAELLHLLELCR
-72 DFACYIGGPNPS
+72 NTGLAQRGEWSIGRND
-84 LSDDQPYGKAHYDYV
+84 LSVRVMPG
-99 CQTYGDPDG
+99 
-108 MLSKY
+108 
-113 DTIFVDSITVAG
+113 
-125 RLCFQYCQQQ
+125 
-135 PESRSD
+135 ERS
-141 RTGKLDTRAAYGM
+141 
-154 HGREMMAWLTHLQ
+154 WL
-167 HIRAK
+167 
-172 NVIFV
+172 
-177 GILDES
+177 
-183 TDDYGRKQYALQIEG
+183 ALQIEG

-279 PAALDPRDVIG
+279 PAAIDPRDVIG

-300 IPRGIELQIEPK
+300 IPRDIELKIEPK
-312 RDQARQV
+312 HNQARQV

-344 KSIDLSIEERDRWC
+344 RSIDLSIEERDRWC
-358 LIAVRDHGPGF
+358 LIAVRDHGQGF
-369 SATDLDRMFE
+369 SETDLDHMFE

>member
-1 MGLQIITA
+1 MSAETALQLTLGFGFGALSVGLWRGGTRKRVSVPTQLRRRQPIPDLQLREWISAAPQGWLVLDGANRIEIMNERAESLLVRGGSLAPQI
-9 EQRLAEKRGHKI
+9 QH
-21 VVCGQS
+21 
-27 GVGKTTL
+27 
-34 ARTLNPDTTLFMD
+34 LND
-47 LEAGDAAIEGYA
+47 LE
-59 IDVIRPKTWAECR
+59 PSAELLHLLELCR
-72 DFACYIGGPNPS
+72 NTGLAQRGEWSIGRND
-84 LSDDQPYGKAHYDYV
+84 LSVRVMPG
-99 CQTYGDPDG
+99 
-108 MLSKY
+108 
-113 DTIFVDSITVAG
+113 
-125 RLCFQYCQQQ
+125 
-135 PESRSD
+135 ERS
-141 RTGKLDTRAAYGM
+141 
-154 HGREMMAWLTHLQ
+154 WL
-167 HIRAK
+167 
-172 NVIFV
+172 
-177 GILDES
+177 
-183 TDDYGRKQYALQIEG
+183 ALQIEG

-279 PAALDPRDVIG
+279 PAAIDPMDVIG

-300 IPRGIELQIEPK
+300 IPRDIELKIEPK
-312 RDQARQV
+312 HNQARQV

-344 KSIDLSIEERDRWC
+344 RSIDLSIEERDRWC
-358 LIAVRDHGPGF
+358 LIAVRDHGQGF
-369 SATDLDRMFE
+369 SETDLDRMFE

>member
-1 MGLQIITA
+1 MTSETALQLALGFGLGALSVGLWRGGTRKRVTVPTQLRRRQPIPDLQLREWISAAPQGWLVLDGTNRIEIMNERAESLLVRGGSLAPQI
-9 EQRLAEKRGHKI
+9 RDL
-21 VVCGQS
+21 
-27 GVGKTTL
+27 
-34 ARTLNPDTTLFMD
+34 DD
-47 LEAGDAAIEGYA
+47 LE
-59 IDVIRPKTWAECR
+59 PSAELLHLLELCR
-72 DFACYIGGPNPS
+72 NTGLAQRGEWSIGRND
-84 LSDDQPYGKAHYDYV
+84 LSVRVMPG
-99 CQTYGDPDG
+99 
-108 MLSKY
+108 
-113 DTIFVDSITVAG
+113 
-125 RLCFQYCQQQ
+125 
-135 PESRSD
+135 ERS
-141 RTGKLDTRAAYGM
+141 
-154 HGREMMAWLTHLQ
+154 WL
-167 HIRAK
+167 
-172 NVIFV
+172 
-177 GILDES
+177 
-183 TDDYGRKQYALQIEG
+183 ALQIEG

-300 IPRGIELQIEPK
+300 IPRGIELTIEPK

-358 LIAVRDHGPGF
+358 LIAVRDHGPGL
-369 SATDLDRMFE
+369 SETDLDRMFE

-426 ELLLPRA
+426 ELRLPRA

>member
-1 MGLQIITA
+1 MTA
-9 EQRLAEKRGHKI
+9 ETALQLALGFGLGALSVGLWRGGTRKRVMAATPLRRRQPIPDLQLREWISAAPQGWLVLDGANRI
-21 VVCGQS
+21 EIMNERAESLLVRGGS
-27 GVGKTTL
+27 L
-34 ARTLNPDTTLFMD
+34 APQIQHLDD
-47 LEAGDAAIEGYA
+47 LE
-59 IDVIRPKTWAECR
+59 PSAELLHLLELCR
-72 DFACYIGGPNPS
+72 NTGLAQRGEWSIGRND
-84 LSDDQPYGKAHYDYV
+84 LSVRVMPG
-99 CQTYGDPDG
+99 
-108 MLSKY
+108 
-113 DTIFVDSITVAG
+113 
-125 RLCFQYCQQQ
+125 
-135 PESRSD
+135 ERS
-141 RTGKLDTRAAYGM
+141 
-154 HGREMMAWLTHLQ
+154 WL
-167 HIRAK
+167 
-172 NVIFV
+172 
-177 GILDES
+177 
-183 TDDYGRKQYALQIEG
+183 ALQIEG

-244 LVERLEKELER
+244 LVGRLEKELER

-300 IPRGIELQIEPK
+300 IPRGIELKIEPK
-312 RDQARQV
+312 SDQARQV

-344 KSIDLSIEERDRWC
+344 RSIDLSIEERDRWC

-369 SATDLDRMFE
+369 SETDLDRMFE